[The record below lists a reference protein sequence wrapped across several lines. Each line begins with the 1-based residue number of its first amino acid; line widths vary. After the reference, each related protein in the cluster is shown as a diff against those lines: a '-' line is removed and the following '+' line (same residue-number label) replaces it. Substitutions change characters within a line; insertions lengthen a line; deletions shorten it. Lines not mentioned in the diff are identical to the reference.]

1 MTGKSL
7 SNFNNVDINIEK
19 PIIEKKIIEKTIL
32 QAENI
37 RKKIMNNNFIKKQ
50 SQYV

>member
-7 SNFNNVDINIEK
+7 PNFNNVDINIEK
-19 PIIEKKIIEKTIL
+19 PIIEQKIEKTIL
-32 QAENI
+32 QPENMTN
-37 RKKIMNNNFIKKQ
+37 KIMNNKYINKQ